1 MLRFLRN
8 LFRPEDRL
16 TQGPYSGRPRSWTA
30 DSGYV
35 YEYAFAGFRR
45 IRQGGED
52 LIEYRFAVT
61 FGKPQGVTIA
71 VFLPESRLPAWT
83 GTARELTASER
94 YGIAK
99 LCLKAEF
106 DRAESPAQLLETL
119 RPAEEQIGE
128 IARTLDL

>member
-1 MLRFLRN
+1 MLRFLRQ
-8 LFRPEDRL
+8 LLRRQEPL

-45 IRQGGED
+45 VREHSEAVV
-52 LIEYRFAVT
+52 EYQFRVT
-61 FGKPQGVTIA
+61 FGKPESVTIA
-71 VFLPESRLPAWT
+71 VFLPEQRLPEWT
-83 GTARELTASER
+83 GTGRELSASER
-94 YGIAK
+94 YAMAK

-106 DRAESPAQLLETL
+106 DRAESPAQLRQALYPGED
-119 RPAEEQIGE
+119 EIVE